1 MPKEKRYITICDTKD
16 SAGIEI
22 PEGSSFVVIGETK
35 RLWKG
40 IWSGMCFTM
49 HVSVPKKD
57 CAIHKEAIEFDEH
70 MKKIKKAIRKKH
82 E

>member
-1 MPKEKRYITICDTKD
+1 MPKEKRYITIRDTKD
-16 SAGIEI
+16 SAGIKM

-49 HVSVPKKD
+49 RVSVPKKD
-57 CAIHKEAIEFDEH
+57 CALHKEAIQFDKHWE
-70 MKKIKKAIRKKH
+70 KIKKAISLK
-82 E
+82 